1 MLVSPAKKCTAS
13 SFLRG
18 ESRKGVH
25 VVVTAVVMI
34 AAHKPFVTNHVLSS
48 ITLENLVEV
57 KEEEQMKEEVE
68 TP

>member
-1 MLVSPAKKCTAS
+1 M
-13 SFLRG
+13 
-18 ESRKGVH
+18 H

-57 KEEEQMKEEVE
+57 KEEEQMKEEEVSSWRKS
-68 TP
+68 P